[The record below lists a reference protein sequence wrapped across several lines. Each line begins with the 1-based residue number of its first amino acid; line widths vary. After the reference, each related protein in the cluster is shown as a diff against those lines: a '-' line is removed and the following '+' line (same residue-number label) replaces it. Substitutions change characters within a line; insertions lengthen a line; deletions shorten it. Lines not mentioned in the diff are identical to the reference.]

1 MVTKNMLVEMEIKV
15 VVILMSLLE
24 GGLLIKKT
32 LN

>member
-15 VVILMSLLE
+15 VVILLSLLE